1 MKKLELGQMLQL
13 FGNAGVIIGILFL
26 GYELNQNNRFLAEE
40 ARSAALQN
48 QISHPELI
56 GTNSEAAR
64 LLYSS
69 AGDQPLTELE
79 RYQRLN
85 LVIALFRRWEWE
97 YQRSLLGF
105 LELPPKSAYTERY
118 RELQLEPEWTEVKAR
133 FSPGFVAWMDE
144 SVVNER

>member
-1 MKKLELGQMLQL
+1 MKKLDLGQSLQL
-13 FGNAGVIIGILFL
+13 LGNAGVIIGILFL
-26 GYELNQNNRFLAEE
+26 AYELNQNNRFLAEE
-40 ARSAALQN
+40 MRSAALQN

-85 LVIALFRRWEWE
+85 LVIALLRRWEWE

-105 LELPPKSAYTERY
+105 LVLTPPEGYRGRF
-118 RELQLEPEWTEVKAR
+118 RELQLEPEWAEVKAR
-133 FSPGFVAWMDE
+133 FSPEFVAWMDE